1 MFWVG
6 AAVLFV
12 VAILFVLVP
21 TWTFKKRRDRWSVVG
36 LISAIAIIP
45 AASALYLSIS
55 KWDPVESERAVNE
68 VRVVAQLA
76 EHMQRNPDDV
86 RGWRLLGNSYMALGH
101 YQQARAAF
109 NEAWQRTPLP
119 DNSLKVEL
127 AESQVFAEQHGLT
140 GRAIRLFEEILVSE
154 PSNQKALWYAAL
166 AAEQLGND
174 HVARRHLSRLLEQS
188 LTTEIRNTVEKKLA
202 SLPPET
208 TEALR

>member
-1 MFWVG
+1 MFWVV
-6 AAVLFV
+6 A
-12 VAILFVLVP
+12 AILGIVALMFVLVP
-21 TWTFKKRRDRWSVVG
+21 TWTFKKRHDRWSVVG
-36 LISAIAIIP
+36 LISAVVIIP
-45 AASALYLSIS
+45 AASALYLTVSD
-55 KWDPVESERAVNE
+55 WDPVEAERAANE

-86 RGWRLLGNSYMALGH
+86 RGWRLLGNSYMALGQ
-101 YQQARAAF
+101 YLQARAAF

-119 DNSLKVEL
+119 ETRLKVEL

-140 GRAIRLFEEILVSE
+140 GQAIRLFEEVLVSE

-174 HVARRHLSRLLEQS
+174 HVARRNLSRLLEQS
-188 LTTEIRNTVEKKLA
+188 LPTDIRNTVEKKLA

-208 TEALR
+208 TEELQ